1 MNEIN
6 TGTEKITIQA
16 LQRMPGYLHYLNKI
30 RKEGVAVIASP
41 AIANEFKLNE
51 VQVRKDLAAVSAKK
65 GKPRTGFMVDEL
77 ISDIEALLGYNNID
91 NAVLVGTGLLGKA
104 LLMYKGFEYYGIN
117 IIAAFDSDP
126 NIIGSEIGDKKVLD
140 VEKLSELCRRMNIH
154 IGIITVP
161 AEQAQIVCDK
171 LVAGGILA
179 IWNFAPAHLSVPA
192 NILVQDENVA
202 VSLAMLSKHLKNK
215 MSK

>member
-6 TGTEKITIQA
+6 TETEKITIQA
-16 LQRMPGYLHYLNKI
+16 LQRMPGYLHYLKKI
-30 RKEGVAVIASP
+30 QKEGVAVIASP

-51 VQVRKDLAAVSAKK
+51 VQVRKDLAAVSIKK

-77 ISDIEALLGYNNID
+77 ISDIEALLGYNNVD

-104 LLMYKGFEYYGIN
+104 LLLYKGFEYYGIN

-161 AEQAQIVCDK
+161 AEHAQLVCDK

-179 IWNFAPAHLSVPA
+179 IWNFAPAHLSVPS

-202 VSLAMLSKHLKNK
+202 VSLAMLSKHLKDK